1 MNMMNNMFN
10 NKYSKLLTVILIIVI
25 IAIIAL
31 LAFLGYDVFNKYS
44 IESESE
50 EAVSKFEEELNRV
63 EVEDTNTENN
73 TETNTIDPNIDL
85 NSLQDTPVTNE
96 TNTNSGGSTVTY
108 KGYEVIGTIEIPKT
122 NIKYPIIKQED
133 VGIYSLKVAI
143 CNLYG
148 ELNEPGSNAVL
159 VGHNYRNGTFFSN
172 NKKLSKGDKIYITD
186 NSGRKVTYVIY
197 KKYETSTGDFTYA
210 TRDVGDKREI
220 SLSTC
225 TDDTKKRL
233 IIWAAEE

>member
-10 NKYSKLLTVILIIVI
+10 NKYSKFLTVILIIVI
-25 IAIIAL
+25 IAIIVL
-31 LAFLGYDVFNKYS
+31 LAFLGYDVFKKYS

-50 EAVSKFEEELNRV
+50 DAVSKFEEGLNKI
-63 EVEDTNTENN
+63 ENNTNTENSIAN
-73 TETNTIDPNIDL
+73 VIDPNIDL
-85 NSLQDTPVTNE
+85 NSLTEAPSNE
-96 TNTNSGGSTVTY
+96 TSNSGGSTVTY
-108 KGYEVIGTIEIPKT
+108 KGYEVIGTIKIPKT
-122 NIKYPIIKQED
+122 NIEYPIIKQED
-133 VGIYSLKVAI
+133 VGINSLEVAI

-197 KKYETSTGDFTYA
+197 KKYETSTGDFSYA
-210 TRDVGDKREI
+210 TRDVGNKREI

-225 TDDTKKRL
+225 TDDSKKRL